1 MSMAHFG
8 NDSNVGGQFP
18 ATRYSAILA
27 LSSGDSGERD
37 RALDLLVRAYWSPL
51 YKYARLRW
59 RMTPDDASDLIQG
72 FFALALEREFL
83 QSYDQQ
89 RAKFRT
95 FLRLCLDRHA
105 ANEHRARGTQKR
117 GGAAEFIS
125 IEQSSAESELQ
136 SNGMSVPPD
145 IDSWFEREWARRVFS
160 LAIERLEKSCDSE
173 NKQLHYSLFHQ
184 YDLTDRDE
192 SDKLTYDMLA
202 ASHNIS
208 VTDVT
213 NHLSLVRRKFRA
225 TLLEVIR
232 ELTGSDEEYRAEVR
246 ALLGLKI

>member
-1 MSMAHFG
+1 MAQF
-8 NDSNVGGQFP
+8 DQQENVGGQFP

-27 LSSGDSGERD
+27 LSSSDASERD

-59 RMTPDDASDLIQG
+59 RMTPDDASDLVQG

-89 RAKFRT
+89 KAKFRT

-105 ANEHRARGTQKR
+105 ANEHRSRGTQKR

-136 SNGMSVPPD
+136 SIGLSVPPD
-145 IDSWFEREWARRVFS
+145 IDSWFEREWARQVFS
-160 LAIERLEKSCDSE
+160 VAIERLEKSCDTES
-173 NKQLHYSLFHQ
+173 KQLHFLLFQQ

-192 SDKLTYDMLA
+192 SNKMTYDILA
-202 ASHNIS
+202 AAHNIP

-213 NHLSLVRRKFRA
+213 NHLAFVRRKFRSI
-225 TLLEVIR
+225 LLEVIR

>member
-1 MSMAHFG
+1 MTHFG
-8 NDSNVGGQFP
+8 KDSNVGGQFP
-18 ATRYSAILA
+18 ATHYSAIVA
-27 LSSGDSGERD
+27 LSSADNHERE
-37 RALDLLVRAYWSPL
+37 RALNLLVRAYWSPL

-59 RMTPDDASDLIQG
+59 RMTPDDASDLVQG

-89 RAKFRT
+89 KARFRT

-105 ANEHRARGTQKR
+105 ANEHRSRGTQKR

-136 SNGMSVPPD
+136 SIGLSVPPD

-160 LAIERLEKSCDSE
+160 LAIERLKTSCDSDG
-173 NKQLHYSLFHQ
+173 KQLHFSLFHE
-184 YDLTDRDE
+184 YDLTDRDD

-202 ASHNIS
+202 ASHNIP

-213 NHLSLVRRKFRA
+213 NYLAFVRRKFRT